1 MPGSRQRK
9 QSWTLSDADLPQQ
22 HRPSGSAIDPKPTTI
37 MMRLLD
43 KLRYPG
49 NWTLF
54 RSDDRLLLIVFAVI
68 VGICSGLAA
77 LFLNRSLEAML
88 EWLHHYR
95 FFWWAVFLPGVGA
108 ALSSL
113 FLDKI
118 VNEGAG
124 HGVPEVIYA
133 VSRYGGLLRLRS
145 SFSRLISSCLTI
157 GSGGSAGP
165 EAPVVMSGAAIGSN
179 IAQTFGLNDRQ
190 RVALVGCG
198 AAGAIAAIFNAP
210 IAGMVFA
217 IEVILG
223 EWSTMNIIP
232 IAIAAVAGTEVSRLL
247 KGNQI
252 VFAHRNFNIHFH
264 DILVCVGLAIFCAA
278 ASILLTRVLRAMHHA
293 SRAVTVPMWVR
304 AFIGGSM
311 VGAIGYFLP
320 YVLGEGYQAIRLAI
334 DGRFAT
340 GLMLVAVITL
350 LKILATS
357 LTLGWGG
364 SGGIFAPCLVIGAFV
379 GLSFHRLI
387 TSLWPSMLWVN
398 EGCFALLGMA
408 GLISGILQA
417 PLTGIFLVIEITGGY
432 EVIVPLIVV
441 SAIATTLCHYLEPAS
456 FYLKDLVE
464 QGQLLRPGTD
474 ARVLTDLSVREVLE
488 KDCICVHPDMRLAD
502 FIEIVKVSHRNYF
515 PVEDPESRR
524 FLGMIY
530 MDDIRP
536 YLFDT
541 AMYQTVFTGQLMHT
555 HVKTVSL
562 HDDLAE
568 VLKKMD
574 QERIFSMP
582 VVADNRFLG
591 MVSKATLLDRY
602 RKELMVQTGRA

>member
-1 MPGSRQRK
+1 MKRFFQQMLYPGSW
-9 QSWTLSDADLPQQ
+9 S
-22 HRPSGSAIDPKPTTI
+22 
-37 MMRLLD
+37 
-43 KLRYPG
+43 
-49 NWTLF
+49 LF
-54 RSDDRLLLIVFAVI
+54 RSDDRLLLIVFAIV

-77 LFLNRSLEAML
+77 LFLNRGLEAML

-95 FFWWAVFLPGVGA
+95 AYWWAIFLPGIGA
-108 ALSSL
+108 ALSCL

-179 IAQTFGLNDRQ
+179 IAQAFSLNDRQ

-210 IAGMVFA
+210 ISGMVFA

-232 IAIAAVAGTEVSRLL
+232 IAIAAVAGTEISRLL
-247 KGNQI
+247 NGNQI
-252 VFAHRNFNIHFH
+252 VFAHREFNIQLH
-264 DILVCVGLAIFCAA
+264 DILACVGLAIVCAL
-278 ASILLTRVLRAMHHA
+278 ASILLTRALRKMHHL
-293 SRAVTVPMWVR
+293 SKGVPVPMWVR
-304 AFIGGSM
+304 AAMGGTM
-311 VGAIGYFLP
+311 VGAIGYALP
-320 YVLGEGYQAIRLAI
+320 HVLGEGYEAIRTAI
-334 DGRFAT
+334 EGGFAH
-340 GLMLVAVITL
+340 GLLLVVAICLV
-350 LKILATS
+350 KILVTS

-387 TSLWPSMLWVN
+387 AAFWSSIQWVN

-432 EVIVPLIVV
+432 EVILPLILV
-441 SAIATTLCHYLEPAS
+441 SAISTTLCHYVEPAS

-474 ARVLTDLSVREVLE
+474 ARVLTDLSIQELLE
-488 KDCICVHPDMRLAD
+488 TDYIRIHPDMRLAD
-502 FIEIVKVSHRNYF
+502 FIGIIKTSRRYFF
-515 PVEDPESRR
+515 PVEDRGSGY
-524 FLGMIY
+524 FLGMIHLAE
-530 MDDIRP
+530 IRN
-536 YLFDT
+536 YLFDP
-541 AMYQTVFTGQLMHT
+541 AMHNAVLTGQLMDT
-555 HVKTVSL
+555 HVQTVSL
-562 HDDLAE
+562 YDDLAE
-568 VLKKMD
+568 VLQTMD
-574 QERIFSMP
+574 TARIFSMP
-582 VVADNRFLG
+582 VVSDNRFQG
-591 MVSKATLLDRY
+591 MISKSKLLDQY
-602 RKELMVQTGRA
+602 RKELMVQTGRF